1 MFRRIHEAVSHQ
13 VHNPHLQQ
21 RLEFG
26 SALAL
31 SVGLVISASIFFG
44 WFDIARPVLVDF
56 LHPASTPAL
65 TDQLVAENR
74 LMQLLVIFLVALLA
88 GATLPHVHWISAIAL
103 TLLYFV
109 MYLSYAFR
117 RFDEGILVQ
126 PLYPV
131 LGLFLTAAGTIL
143 YRYLIEERP
152 RALVERLFRRH
163 VSPESV
169 DQVLETFETGPLQL
183 KGIRRQASVLYVDLR
198 EFSAPAESLTPA
210 ETIQL
215 LNDYVTL
222 IVRAIFRHAGSVTMH
237 SSDTLIAVWNLPL
250 DQPDHAQRAVHA
262 ALDIKHD
269 VNELCKHRPKEKQV
283 PIGIGIG
290 TGKVTAGNVGAST
303 RSEYTILGEVVAM
316 TERIAMKPERSVYV
330 DVTTRDMIGD
340 EFDTREV
347 NPVRLRRRTDP
358 IAVWKV
364 YSPDEFEA
372 ETTGEEERRE
382 MAET

>member
-1 MFRRIHEAVSHQ
+1 MFKRIRQAISRH
-13 VHNPHLQQ
+13 VHNPRLQR

-31 SVGLVISASIFFG
+31 GVGLVISASIFFSL
-44 WFDIARPVLVDF
+44 FDIERTILIEF
-56 LHPASTPAL
+56 LHPANNPPSSG
-65 TDQLVAENR
+65 QLMAETR
-74 LMQLLVIFLVALLA
+74 LMQILVIFLVALLA
-88 GATLPHVHWISAIAL
+88 GATLPHVHWISETAL

-117 RFDEGILVQ
+117 RFDEGVIVQ

-131 LGLFLTAAGTIL
+131 LALFLTATGIIL
-143 YRYLIEERP
+143 YRYLIEDRP

-163 VSPESV
+163 ISPDSV
-169 DQVLETFETGPLQL
+169 DQVIETFEAGPLQL
-183 KGIRRQASVLYVDLR
+183 RGIRRQASVLYVDLR
-198 EFSAPAESLTPA
+198 ELSTPAEALTPE

-215 LNDYVTL
+215 LNEYVTI
-222 IVRAIFRHAGSVTMH
+222 IVGTIFRHAGSVTMH

-250 DQPDHAQRAVHA
+250 DQPDHAQHAVRA
-262 ALDIKHD
+262 ALEIKHD
-269 VNELCKHRPKEKQV
+269 VNELCKNKPKKKQI

-290 TGKVTAGNVGAST
+290 TGQVTAGGVGAST
-303 RSEYTILGEVVAM
+303 PSEYTILGEVVAM
-316 TERIAMKPERSVYV
+316 TERMAMKPDRSVYI
-330 DVTTRDMIGD
+330 DATTRDMIGD

-364 YSPDEFEA
+364 YSPDDFEE
-372 ETTGEEERRE
+372 ETTNEEQPEE
-382 MAET
+382 MTET